1 MRFKSVMTAAVLG
14 FILSAPSLVA
24 CEDDD
29 LERVSAVAE
38 STQAEIEAIR
48 NRVLRR
54 CGLSPK
60 LAENKLPWYFFY
72 EFGVELLNAG
82 KAAEALEPLQMT
94 ANLKSEPARAARMY
108 GMWYINYLPYF
119 QMSLAYAQLE
129 QWDQAWDAIVMS
141 EALVEFSPGDYQYDD
156 FESLKQT
163 IARER
168 QPTG

>member
-1 MRFKSVMTAAVLG
+1 MMCLVVV
-14 FILSAPSLVA
+14 ILSTSNLSA
-24 CEDDD
+24 CEDTQ
-29 LERVSAVAE
+29 AAE
-38 STQAEIEAIR
+38 SPAAISSQAQIEAIR

-72 EFGVELLNAG
+72 EFGVELLDAG
-82 KAAEALEPLQMT
+82 KAAEALESLQMT
-94 ANLKSEPARAARMY
+94 ASLKAEPARAARMY
-108 GMWYINYLPYF
+108 GMWYVNYLPYF

-129 QWDQAWDAIVMS
+129 QWELAWDAIVMS
-141 EALVEFSPGDYQYDD
+141 EALVEFSPGDYEYET

-168 QPTG
+168 QTAG